1 MSVAKIMD
9 KKTKIDENF
18 CTHKPQ
24 FGLEHTP
31 SLYGQHSHS
40 PAHRAGELFK
50 SALNRER
57 LVV

>member
-1 MSVAKIMD
+1 MD
-9 KKTKIDENF
+9 KKTKIGENF

-31 SLYGQHSHS
+31 SLYRQHST
-40 PAHRAGELFK
+40 ADRARELFK
-50 SALNRER
+50 SAVNRER